1 MNINQINDAWIS
13 AGQKVS
19 DLDAKVT
26 AAAVSDSFD
35 VESFNDLKKQRDNA
49 KAQRDALK
57 EQLDEARANVQIAND
72 DKKQEVKT
80 EKKSE
85 TATFGHDFKAMAKGR
100 FQDVVKETN
109 VDPDQSGNGGLLISN
124 DEQTKI
130 NELLRQQA
138 NLQAI
143 VTTET
148 VNKPK
153 GTRIIDTN
161 EDYVA
166 MPVVQEGEKLPDL
179 DDPKVNR
186 LSYTIKD
193 HGGIFTVTNDEL
205 ADSDEDVANW
215 LAQKFA
221 KYSGFG
227 RSQAI
232 LALFNSAVQTSTISS
247 FDDVK
252 DMEITGI
259 DQELQSGAMFL
270 TNASGYAVLSKVKD
284 GEGHYMIQ
292 PDITSPDIK
301 RIDGKQV
308 LVFSDNIVPDVKG
321 SHPLYFGNFKE
332 FATIFDR
339 QALTVDATNLGGGAF
354 ETNTTKLRAIDRYD
368 AQIKDAKAVVCGM
381 FKTVADQPV
390 AKPTTDK

>member
-1 MNINQINDAWIS
+1 MNINEINDAWIS

-35 VESFNDLKKQRDNA
+35 VESFNNLKKQRDTA
-49 KAQRDALK
+49 KLQRDALK
-57 EQLDEARANVQIAND
+57 EQLDEARANVQIANNN
-72 DKKQEVKT
+72 KKQEVKN

-85 TATFGHDFKAMAKGR
+85 SSTFGHDFKAMAKGR

-109 VDPDQSGNGGLLISN
+109 VDPDQSGNGGLLVAN

-138 NLQAI
+138 NLQALI
-143 VTTET
+143 TTET
-148 VNKPK
+148 VQKPK
-153 GTRIIDTN
+153 GTRIIDPN
-161 EDYVA
+161 EDYVE

-186 LSYTIKD
+186 LSYSIKD

-205 ADSDEDVANW
+205 ADSDEAVANW
-215 LAQKFA
+215 LSQKLA
-221 KYSGFG
+221 KYNGFS
-227 RSQAI
+227 RSQAV
-232 LALFNSAVQTSTISS
+232 LAVMPKAKKTATISG

-252 DMEITGI
+252 DMMNTQIDPALLPGSIFVTNQTGFGI
-259 DQELQSGAMFL
+259 
-270 TNASGYAVLSKVKD
+270 LSKVKD
-284 GEGHYMIQ
+284 GEGRYMIQ
-292 PDITSPDIK
+292 PDVTNPDIY
-301 RIDGKQV
+301 RIGGKQV
-308 LVFSDNIVPDVKG
+308 YVFSDNIVPDVSG

-332 FATIFDR
+332 FATLFDR

-368 AQIKDAKAVVCGM
+368 VEVKDADAIVVGS